1 MLPQSGQN
9 SSSLLWALYLS
20 GSALLRGITGVAPVP
35 VPSGLHSWQLS
46 ATASPSGRYTPCL
59 HFAAMAPLYLT
70 FAVASNRIIIV
81 AATAKGG
88 AVADTYFAAAPTGQS
103 LVHVPGAD
111 ANWCAAMCAG
121 IPVTFKNRQPNLLRG
136 QTAQHV
142 THSVASK
149 CSQGGAVFFVLKYF
163 NGAAVN
169 ANNNVHILHQYA
181 PVSAAGPNT
190 SGAYMA

>member
-70 FAVASNRIIIV
+70 FAVPCHRVCCMARR
-81 AATAKGG
+81 TKGG
-88 AVADTYFAAAPTGQS
+88 AVVYTYFAATPTVQS
-103 LVHVPGAD
+103 LVHVP
-111 ANWCAAMCAG
+111 
-121 IPVTFKNRQPNLLRG
+121 
-136 QTAQHV
+136 
-142 THSVASK
+142 
-149 CSQGGAVFFVLKYF
+149 
-163 NGAAVN
+163 
-169 ANNNVHILHQYA
+169 
-181 PVSAAGPNT
+181 
-190 SGAYMA
+190 